1 MALSSKASIQQFSRQ
16 ASQSRAVARPAS
28 SRQPLKTRAMIEA
41 PVAIGGSTVALLG
54 LGRFVFLPY
63 QRRRTDMEV
72 GPGKLGPKTTGD
84 TFFDRLQ
91 KPASFVETKSK
102 DPSGFGIIDVLGWG
116 ALGHVFGYFLLA
128 CSSLQDAGID
138 AFPR

>member
-1 MALSSKASIQQFSRQ
+1 LE
-16 ASQSRAVARPAS
+16 PA
-28 SRQPLKTRAMIEA
+28 
-41 PVAIGGSTVALLG
+41 VAIGGSTVSFLA

-63 QRRRTDMEV
+63 QRRRTEMEV
-72 GPGKLGPKTTGD
+72 GPGRLGPKTTGD

-102 DPSGFGIIDVLGWG
+102 DPSGFGGWHA

-128 CSSLQDAGID
+128 CSSLQDAGQVI
-138 AFPR
+138 AHWG

>member
-1 MALSSKASIQQFSRQ
+1 
-16 ASQSRAVARPAS
+16 
-28 SRQPLKTRAMIEA
+28 
-41 PVAIGGSTVALLG
+41 
-54 LGRFVFLPY
+54 
-63 QRRRTDMEV
+63 MEV